1 MFTFPNNYGNYMPK
15 TLTKNNPLTIFY
27 VEFFILS
34 AFFIAL
40 YYPVIVGMIHDWEV
54 NKNYSHGYLIPFI
67 TGYMIWNIRKEL
79 LQIEI
84 VSNNWGVL
92 LILAGI
98 VQFIVAWVGTEYFLQ
113 RTSMIVILFGIALF
127 LTGSKFTKK
136 LSMPLLYLIFM
147 VPIPAIIWNKF
158 AFPMKLFASYIA
170 AHLVDAIG
178 ISILREGNIL
188 HLAST
193 TLEVADACSG
203 LRSLTSLLA
212 LSAAFTFMISLSKW
226 KKWVLFFS
234 AVPIAIF
241 TNVMRLTITAAL
253 ASRYGEKVAQGFL
266 HDFSGWLIFMLGMA
280 MLIGVNTLLSK
291 TR

>member
-1 MFTFPNNYGNYMPK
+1 MHK
-15 TLTKNNPLTIFY
+15 TLTKNNSSTILY
-27 VEFFILS
+27 VEIFILS
-34 AFFIAL
+34 AFFITL
-40 YYPVIVGMIHDWEV
+40 YYPVIAGMVHDWEV

-67 TGYMIWNIRKEL
+67 TGYMIWSMRKEL
-79 LQIEI
+79 SQIELAP
-84 VSNNWGVL
+84 NNWGVL

-98 VQFIVAWVGTEYFLQ
+98 GQLIVAWVGSEYFLQ

-127 LTGSKFTKK
+127 LAGSKFTRK
-136 LSMPLLYLIFM
+136 LSFPLLYLIFM

-170 AHLVDAIG
+170 AHVIKTIG

-188 HLAST
+188 YLAT
-193 TLEVADACSG
+193 TALEVADACSG

-212 LSAAFTFMISLSKW
+212 LSAVFVFMVNLTKW
-226 KKWVLFFS
+226 KKRILFLS

-241 TNVMRLTITAAL
+241 TNIFRLTITAAL

-266 HDFSGWLIFMLGMA
+266 HDFSGWLMFMLGLV
-280 MLIGVNTLLSK
+280 MLIGVNLCLSK
-291 TR
+291 IGSSR

>member
-1 MFTFPNNYGNYMPK
+1 ME
-15 TLTKNNPLTIFY
+15 I
-27 VEFFILS
+27 FILS

-40 YYPVIVGMIHDWEV
+40 YYPVIASMIHDWEV

-84 VSNNWGVL
+84 VPNNWGVL
-92 LILAGI
+92 LILAGV
-98 VQFIVAWVGTEYFLQ
+98 VQMIVAWVGTEYFLQ

-127 LTGSKFTKK
+127 LTGSKITKK

-170 AHLVDAIG
+170 THIVDAIG

-212 LSAAFTFMISLSKW
+212 LSAAFTLMISLSRW
-226 KKWVLFFS
+226 KKCVLFFS

-266 HDFSGWLIFMLGMA
+266 HDFSGWLIFMLGLV
-280 MLIGVNTLLSK
+280 MLIGVNALLSEQK
-291 TR
+291 R

>member
-1 MFTFPNNYGNYMPK
+1 MMEVI
-15 TLTKNNPLTIFY
+15 LTKHRNMVYIQLGLL
-27 VEFFILS
+27 VSFFLL
-34 AFFIAL
+34 L
-40 YYPVIVGMIHDWEV
+40 YYPVIAGMIHDWEV

-79 LQIEI
+79 LEIEI
-84 VSNNWGVL
+84 SPNNWGAL

-98 VQFIVAWVGTEYFLQ
+98 GQLIVAWVGSEYFLK

-127 LTGSKFTKK
+127 LAGSKFTKK

-147 VPIPAIIWNKF
+147 IPIPAIIWNKF

-170 AHLVDAIG
+170 VHVVNAIG

-203 LRSLTSLLA
+203 IRSLTSLLA
-212 LSAAFTFMISLSKW
+212 LSAAFVFFVNLTKW
-226 KKWVLFFS
+226 KKWVLFLS

-241 TNVMRLTITAAL
+241 TNVLRLTITAAL

-266 HDFSGWLIFMLGMA
+266 HDFSGWLIFMLGLV
-280 MLIGVNTLLSK
+280 MLIGVNVLLSRTK
-291 TR
+291 RAL